1 MPSRQL
7 GKQLGIKYLV
17 LTFLILFA
25 LMAPFLYTLL
35 LILKQPLLTA
45 VSLIVILTLIRLW
58 RKGEVSRA
66 AWLLPA
72 WFASIWAVSALLGV
86 VTVEFFQA
94 TAGYVLLLSA
104 LTSTTSLAT
113 SGIIARRRKTVDQ
126 LIKEALEQRQD

>member
-1 MPSRQL
+1 MPSGQL
-7 GKQLGIKYLV
+7 SKQLEIKHLI

-25 LMAPFLYTLL
+25 LMASFLYTLL

-45 VSLIVILTLIRLW
+45 VSLIVILTLIWLW

-66 AWLLPA
+66 AWLLLA

-104 LTSTTSLAT
+104 LTSTTSLAI

-126 LIKEALEQRQD
+126 LIKEALEQQQN

>member
-1 MPSRQL
+1 MPSEQL
-7 GKQLGIKYLV
+7 GKQLEIKHLI

-25 LMAPFLYTLL
+25 LMVPFLYTLL

-86 VTVEFFQA
+86 FTVEFFPGDSGVRA
-94 TAGYVLLLSA
+94 IAFRADLHD
-104 LTSTTSLAT
+104 LTSYLWDYRAQEEDGRSTH
-113 SGIIARRRKTVDQ
+113 
-126 LIKEALEQRQD
+126 QRSS

>member
-1 MPSRQL
+1 MPSGQLGRQL
-7 GKQLGIKYLV
+7 EIKHLI

-25 LMAPFLYTLL
+25 LMASFLYTLL

-45 VSLIVILTLIRLW
+45 VSLIVILTLTRLW

-66 AWLLPA
+66 AWLLLA

-113 SGIIARRRKTVDQ
+113 SGIIARGRKTVDQ
-126 LIKEALEQRQD
+126 LIKEALEQQQN

>member
-1 MPSRQL
+1 MPSGQL
-7 GKQLGIKYLV
+7 SKQLEIKHLI

-25 LMAPFLYTLL
+25 LMASFLYTLL

-45 VSLIVILTLIRLW
+45 VSLIVILTLIWLW
-58 RKGEVSRA
+58 RKGEASRA
-66 AWLLPA
+66 AWLLLA

-126 LIKEALEQRQD
+126 LIKEALEQQQN

>member
-1 MPSRQL
+1 MPSEQL
-7 GKQLGIKYLV
+7 GKQLEIKHLI

-25 LMAPFLYTLL
+25 LMVPFLYTLL

-86 VTVEFFQA
+86 FTVEFFPGDSGVRA
-94 TAGYVLLLSA
+94 IAFRADLHD
-104 LTSTTSLAT
+104 LTSYLWDYRTQEEDGRSTH
-113 SGIIARRRKTVDQ
+113 
-126 LIKEALEQRQD
+126 QRSS

>member
-1 MPSRQL
+1 MPSGQL
-7 GKQLGIKYLV
+7 GKQLEIKHLI

-25 LMAPFLYTLL
+25 LMASFLYTLL

-45 VSLIVILTLIRLW
+45 VSLIVISTLIWLW

-66 AWLLPA
+66 AWLLLA

-126 LIKEALEQRQD
+126 LIKEALEQQQN